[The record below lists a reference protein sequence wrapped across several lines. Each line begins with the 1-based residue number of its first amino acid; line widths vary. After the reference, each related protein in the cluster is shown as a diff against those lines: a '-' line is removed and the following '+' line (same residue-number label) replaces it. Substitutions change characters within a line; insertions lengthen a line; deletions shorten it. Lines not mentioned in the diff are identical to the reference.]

1 MADASKLKSIRR
13 QGLGAPPS
21 PEEARDDL
29 SLAVGPEQTPQQV
42 VAAHQYEVASSP
54 ATEPPPRSPDA
65 PLYASRIDG
74 RTLRRSGRTVQFA
87 TRVSPEFDD
96 RLRRIAMRDGL
107 LLVEVL
113 ERALDAYE
121 GSDKTAAR

>member
-1 MADASKLKSIRR
+1 MADASRLKGIRR

-29 SLAVGPEQTPQQV
+29 SLTPEPEQTPQQV
-42 VAAHQYEVASSP
+42 VAVQRHEVTSSP
-54 ATEPPPRSPDA
+54 ATEPPPLA
-65 PLYASRIDG
+65 PSSYASRIDG

-107 LLVEVL
+107 LLIEVL

-121 GSDKTAAR
+121 GSGKTAAR